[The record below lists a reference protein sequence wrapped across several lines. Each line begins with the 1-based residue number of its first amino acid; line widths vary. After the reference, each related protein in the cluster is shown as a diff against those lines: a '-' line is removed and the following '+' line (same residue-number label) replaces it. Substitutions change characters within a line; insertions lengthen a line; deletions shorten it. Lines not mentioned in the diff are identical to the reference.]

1 MFGAVIIQKTVDI
14 IIKPCLPED
23 HVFVVVDIVVLGS
36 ALQQKK
42 KNKRLSFFLRQ
53 LFDSFQATNCCKKKT
68 NLTNIAVKGGA

>member
-36 ALQQKK
+36 ALQQKINDFRFSCVSFSTVSRQQIVVK
-42 KNKRLSFFLRQ
+42 KRQ
-53 LFDSFQATNCCKKKT
+53 
-68 NLTNIAVKGGA
+68 I